1 MITYVSLVTWTEQGI
16 KHVKDTVKRSEAVA
30 KLAEQMGGRITT
42 VLWTQGPY
50 DLVIIGEYPD
60 EESAQASILALG
72 SLGNVKTLT
81 LRGFSAAEMTRI
93 VEKLP

>member
-1 MITYVSLVTWTEQGI
+1 MVTYVSLINWTEQGI
-16 KHVKDTVKRSEAVA
+16 KHVKDTVKRSEASA

-50 DLVIIGEYPD
+50 DMIIISESPD
-60 EESAQASILALG
+60 EESAQAAILALA

-81 LRGFSAAEMTRI
+81 LRAFSAAEMTSI
-93 VEKLP
+93 LQKLP

>member
-16 KHVKDTVKRSEAVA
+16 KHVKDTVKRSEAA
-30 KLAEQMGGRITT
+30 AQLAEQMGGRLTT

-60 EESAQASILALG
+60 EASAQASILALG
-72 SLGNVKTLT
+72 SVGNVKTLT
-81 LRGFSAAEMTRI
+81 LRAFSAAEMTNI
-93 VEKLP
+93 LEKLS